1 MTNDRHDDDDAR
13 KEAAVTT
20 KQWILFLLPAAMLSI
35 LAGCGGG
42 STFNVQNPPP
52 PPPSAPSIVF
62 QPPPA
67 GSMLIST
74 TMNLTAVVSNDPS
87 SAGVDWSITCQ
98 NKGNCGSFSATNPVV
113 VAHTASGT
121 AVTYTPPSTLPGNS
135 QTVDITAFATAD
147 HDQNVVA
154 PVTITA
160 FASNLAGS
168 YVLQAQGVD
177 INGGPNYQF
186 AGVVVLDGNGDVVN
200 GEQTIN
206 FFDMNPQINA
216 FVTRNDII
224 TGGNYF
230 LGADGR
236 GTMTINTNDG
246 DIGYNNGNAGN
257 GVETFSLVFLSSSQ
271 ALIAQA
277 DFGTALTGTS
287 ASGTMDL
294 QTSTAAPTA
303 GYAFV
308 VSGSDFTTG
317 SPVAYGGVLNID
329 SPNNISGTGS
339 VSDQD
344 LAGIVIAGQ
353 RPSGTLSNFDSFGA
367 FTLNLNVPGFSTTN
381 AFQFK
386 GYIVDGTHVQLIES
400 DNTSGAGIG
409 STAGIAIGQG
419 SATGLLTS
427 FHGTY
432 VFGIVG
438 EDLSVNVPS
447 TGTSA
452 GLFTAVDNGDGTGNL
467 TNGFTDTF
475 LQANSTEGTAGAQ
488 MSGTF
493 TGTFTDAPEGTARAR
508 SFFDNIQ
515 PHPPGGFHA
524 DFIFYQTGNG
534 NPALV
539 LASANNDQD
548 IPLFLGAGIA
558 YPQSTAPLAFG
569 GPYGFSFTQQNGS
582 ENDGTARMT
591 AIPASETFS
600 GSADSTVITAGDT
613 TASDH
618 SFIGNFSSPDCFV
631 GPLSNGCFAGSFANS
646 TGSAF
651 TGNNPNNYTF
661 AADFYMIDAGHG
673 FFVETDLL
681 NPGTGQVSFGYYAAR
696 TPACVGCP

>member
-1 MTNDRHDDDDAR
+1 MTNKR
-13 KEAAVTT
+13 
-20 KQWILFLLPAAMLSI
+20 WILFLLPAAMISV

-74 TMNLTAVVSNDPS
+74 TMNLTADVSNDPS
-87 SAGVDWSITCQ
+87 NAGVDWSITCQ

-121 AVTYTPPSTLPGNS
+121 AVTYTPPSTLSGNS
-135 QTVDITAFATAD
+135 QTVAVTAFATAD

-154 PVTITA
+154 PITITA
-160 FASNLAGS
+160 FGSNLAGS
-168 YVLQAQGVD
+168 YVLQAQGID
-177 INGGPNYQF
+177 INGGPNYQL

-206 FFDMNPQINA
+206 FFDVNPQINA
-216 FVTRNDII
+216 LVTRTDAI

-236 GTMTINTNDG
+236 GTITIHTNDT
-246 DIGYNNGNAGN
+246 DIGYNNGNTGN
-257 GVETFSLVFLSSSQ
+257 GVETFSLVYLSSSQ

-277 DFGTALTGTS
+277 DFGAALTGTS
-287 ASGTMDL
+287 ATGTMDL
-294 QTSTAAPTA
+294 QTSAAAPTA

-329 SPNNISGTGS
+329 SPNSISGTGS
-339 VSDQD
+339 TTDQD
-344 LAGIVIAGQ
+344 LAGIVIGGQ
-353 RPSGTLSNFDSFGA
+353 KPSGTLSNPDTFGA
-367 FTLNLNVPGFSTTN
+367 FTLNLTVPGFSTTN
-381 AFQFK
+381 DFQFK
-386 GYIVDGTHVQLIES
+386 GYIVDGTHIKLIES
-400 DNTSGAGIG
+400 DNTSGAGLG

-419 SATGLLTS
+419 AATGSFTS
-427 FHGTY
+427 FNGTY

-438 EDLSVNVPS
+438 EDLSVNLPS
-447 TGTSA
+447 TETSA
-452 GLFTAVDNGDGTGNL
+452 GLFTAVDNGDGTGDL

-488 MSGTF
+488 ISGTF

-508 SFFDNIQ
+508 SFFNSVH
-515 PHPPGGFHA
+515 PHPTGGFHA
-524 DFIFYQTGNG
+524 EFIFYQTGNG

-539 LASANNDQD
+539 LASANNDQAT
-548 IPLFLGAGIA
+548 PLFLGAGIA
-558 YPQSTAPLAFG
+558 YPQSTAPLTFDG
-569 GPYGFSFTQQNGS
+569 TYGFSFTQQNGS
-582 ENDGTARMT
+582 ENDGTAQMT
-591 AIPASETFS
+591 ANPVARTFS

-618 SFIGNFSSPDCFV
+618 SFVGGFNAPDCFV
-631 GPLSNGCFAGSFANS
+631 GALSNGCFAGSLANS

-651 TGNNPNNYTF
+651 TGDNPNNYTF
-661 AADFYMIDAGHG
+661 AIDFYMVDSGHG

-696 TPACVGCP
+696 TPVCAGCP